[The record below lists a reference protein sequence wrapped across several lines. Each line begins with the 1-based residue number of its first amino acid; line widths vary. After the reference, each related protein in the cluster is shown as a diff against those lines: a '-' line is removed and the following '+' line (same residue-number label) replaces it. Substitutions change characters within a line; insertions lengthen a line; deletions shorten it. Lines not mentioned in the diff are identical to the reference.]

1 MNNAKRDDLKRE
13 LKNVL
18 NNNQKFINSI
28 SKSNQKGVSL
38 DDTDFIIDSMLS
50 TIIKLTDEHNELML
64 QGFGSFKS
72 VIRNQRKYSN
82 FGKDEITVEAKR
94 VPKFK
99 AGKTFND
106 IVKR

>member
-18 NNNQKFINSI
+18 NNNQKFIDSI
-28 SKSNQKGVSL
+28 SKSNQKGIGL
-38 DDTDFIIDSMLS
+38 DDTDFIIDSMLT
-50 TIIKLTDEHNELML
+50 TIIKLTDEYDELML

-72 VIRNQRKYSN
+72 VIRSQRKYNN
-82 FGKDEITVEAKR
+82 FGKEEITVEAKR

-99 AGKTFND
+99 AGKIFND
-106 IVKR
+106 TVKR